1 MCIRDRYM
9 KDWIA
14 KLHGFLA
21 LNDREILTHAGHI
34 SHEIAKAKAEHEYE
48 LFKVKRSN
56 ADNKAVEQL
65 EQAVKRLPRKTTAS
79 KK

>member
-1 MCIRDRYM
+1 MKRIPMYM

-21 LNDREILTHAGHI
+21 LNDREILTHASHI
-34 SHEIAKAKAEHEYE
+34 SHEIKTRKEHEYE

-56 ADNKAVEQL
+56 ADNKAE
-65 EQAVKRLPRKTTAS
+65 S
-79 KK
+79 NS